1 MRFEQ
6 HLVTIS
12 TLYPDN
18 LIMLYFYEF
27 SEFVKFHLQ
36 IQSCAI
42 FCVCLFFIL
51 HIILYFHP
59 CCSKRPNFPLH
70 RWVIF
75 LFSPYVSYFL
85 YVLIH
90 LNSHLFLYTAIMEN
104 DAINMTNQIFSGFDF
119 ISFEFIFK
127 TGSSVWILEKALLF
141 KVTYILPQWSTLVD
155 FSLDAYP

>member
-1 MRFEQ
+1 MNNIWSLSL
-6 HLVTIS
+6 HSTPTTWLCSIS
-12 TLYPDN
+12 RNSQN
-18 LIMLYFYEF
+18 LWNSIYKLNRVQF
-27 SEFVKFHLQ
+27 SVSAF
-36 IQSCAI
+36 
-42 FCVCLFFIL
+42 FFIL
-51 HIILYFHP
+51 HNILYIHP
-59 CCSKRPNFPLH
+59 CCSKRPNLPLH